1 MRPNFTYVFTDLSNV
16 KIHFQEK
23 WTWSKRLSVSL
34 KVDAFALAA
43 LLNINSLS
51 RDVPA
56 QS

>member
-16 KIHFQEK
+16 KVHFQEK

-34 KVDAFALAA
+34 KVDAFALAV